1 MAPPRDTPVRSPLS
15 RSPLSRSPR
24 SCGPRPGDPLFRST
38 PSPSTP
44 SREPTPFAALLD
56 LLLPRTC
63 GGCGAGP
70 PGSGGW
76 CPACAEDTA
85 GPFAV
90 GVPGAGRIVVAG
102 RYRGPLR
109 RAVLAYKERGRR
121 DLAPDLAALLV
132 PAVAGVLPGGR
143 PPAADP
149 VGVRLVP
156 APSRPSAARARG
168 GDHVLRLCR
177 ALERRLAAAG
187 LPAATLPVLA
197 LDRRA
202 RDSVGLDAAGRAENL
217 AAALRPVV
225 PGPGRP
231 EAGRRSGPVAP
242 AGSGPPGT
250 EAAGGRAVLLVDDVV
265 TTGATLRA
273 CREALLRLGLRPLGS
288 VLLADATTGARV

>member
-1 MAPPRDTPVRSPLS
+1 MTPPR
-15 RSPLSRSPR
+15 
-24 SCGPRPGDPLFRST
+24 G
-38 PSPSTP
+38 
-44 SREPTPFAALLD
+44 PTPFAALLD

-76 CPACAEDTA
+76 CPACAENTA

-90 GVPGAGRIVVAG
+90 RVPGAGRVVVAG

-132 PAVAGVLPGGR
+132 PAVAAALPAGR

-149 VGVRLVP
+149 GLLRLVP
-156 APSRPSAARARG
+156 APSRPGAARARG

-177 ALERRLAAAG
+177 ALEVRLATAG
-187 LPAATLPVLA
+187 LPARTLPALV

-217 AAALRPVV
+217 AAALRP
-225 PGPGRP
+225 
-231 EAGRRSGPVAP
+231 ASATARRR
-242 AGSGPPGT
+242 AGSGGSPHGAGPP
-250 EAAGGRAVLLVDDVV
+250 AAVPVPVPTPPWEPVVLVDDVV

-273 CREALLRLGLRPLGS
+273 CRAALERLGLDPVAS
-288 VLLADATTGARV
+288 VLLADATSPT